1 MKLNIRRLNSEDY
14 ETLVSWWDAW
24 PEWQAPPKT
33 FLPDNGKGGFI
44 VEKNNIGIV
53 AGFVYMTNSK
63 AALLEWI
70 VSNPEYRESDRKD
83 AIELLIKAVEQ
94 VLKDQGILHVFTI
107 GRNQKLIDTH
117 EKLGWTADSSPSYEI
132 TKNL

>member
-1 MKLNIRRLNSEDY
+1 MELNIRRLDNEDY
-14 ETLVSWWDAW
+14 STLVKWWDAW

-33 FLPDNGKGGFI
+33 FLPDTGFI

-53 AGFVYMTNSK
+53 AGYVYMTNSK

-83 AIELLIKAVEQ
+83 AITLLIQAVER
-94 VLKDQGILHVFTI
+94 VLSDQGIKHVFTI
-107 GRNQKLIDTH
+107 GRHKSLINLH
-117 EKLGWTADSSPSYEI
+117 KKLGWMVDEKPSYEI
-132 TKNL
+132 IKNL